1 MIAAGQLPWLTV
13 RQGSAPLLLCMPHAG
28 TTIPAEMEARLV
40 SPWLAR
46 KDTDWWI
53 DRLYEFAFRLGASVV
68 RMDVSRTVIDCNRD
82 PSGASLY
89 PGQATTELCPTTTFD
104 GELLYRIGGAPQEAE
119 IAARRNAW
127 FDPYHR
133 AIEQEIARLR
143 ALHPAIVLYDCHSI
157 RSRIRRLFT
166 GTLPHF
172 NIGTFAG
179 ASCAPELTAR
189 IEQLCDRGPASRGDT
204 PRATTAARAR
214 VYTRCRWS
222 SPAAG
227 ICASHRVRW
236 MCPTGP
242 APGMRPSPRPCR
254 HSSSRCSR
262 RASPSPPARAAE
274 IRGVRYAVRRSRRR
288 RPAMMSC
295 TSRIPRAFAQRKKA
309 AAPTPMTST
318 RLAHLGQKGCT
329 AQSASNR

>member
-13 RQGSAPLLLCMPHAG
+13 RQGSAPLLLCMPHTG

-189 IEQLCDRGPASRGDT
+189 IEQLCDRGPFSRVTNGRFKGGYT
-204 PRATTAARAR
+204 TRHYGRPRQGVHALQMELACRGYLREPQGEVDVSNWPCPWDETIAAPMQALLEQVLSACLTFAAAARD
-214 VYTRCRWS
+214 
-222 SPAAG
+222 
-227 ICASHRVRW
+227 
-236 MCPTGP
+236 
-242 APGMRPSPRPCR
+242 
-254 HSSSRCSR
+254 
-262 RASPSPPARAAE
+262 
-274 IRGVRYAVRRSRRR
+274 
-288 RPAMMSC
+288 
-295 TSRIPRAFAQRKKA
+295 
-309 AAPTPMTST
+309 
-318 RLAHLGQKGCT
+318 
-329 AQSASNR
+329 

>member
-13 RQGSAPLLLCMPHAG
+13 RQGSAPLLLCMPHTG

-189 IEQLCDRGPASRGDT
+189 IEQLCDRGPFSRVTNGRFKGGYT
-204 PRATTAARAR
+204 TRHYGRPRQGVHALQMELACRGYLREPQGEVDVSNWPCPWDETIAAPMQALLEQ
-214 VYTRCRWS
+214 VLSACLTF
-222 SPAAG
+222 AAG
-227 ICASHRVRW
+227 
-236 MCPTGP
+236 
-242 APGMRPSPRPCR
+242 
-254 HSSSRCSR
+254 
-262 RASPSPPARAAE
+262 AR
-274 IRGVRYAVRRSRRR
+274 S
-288 RPAMMSC
+288 
-295 TSRIPRAFAQRKKA
+295 
-309 AAPTPMTST
+309 
-318 RLAHLGQKGCT
+318 
-329 AQSASNR
+329 